1 MKTLILAGGS
11 GTRLW
16 PLSRTFFPKQFL
28 KLPGHQSSLFQ
39 QTFARCLELTAPE
52 DIYIVTGIDFK
63 YLALRQI
70 EECGYSLDEKQ
81 ILIEPMQKNTLP
93 AIYFGIRQACRKPDD
108 VVIVFPS
115 DQLIPQEKELVNTL
129 KYAEELADEYLVIFG
144 VTPTK
149 PHTGYGY
156 IKPGRQLSAGFAVD
170 GFKEKPDEE
179 TARRYIS
186 EGYLWNSGIFM
197 FRFDMFAKE
206 LQSYA
211 PEIYDAFKNANI
223 GEAFARVP
231 AVSIDYGLIEKAQK
245 LAVVPLRLLWSD
257 LGSFDALYEEDEN
270 DENGNIVYGD
280 GIILD
285 SSDNLVY
292 TEKNKAAALVGVDDL
307 IIVDAKDALL
317 VCKKGQSEKVRDI
330 VEIMKARKDLRAE
343 QHTVSYRPWGSF
355 EVLGDG
361 PFYKI
366 KRISVLPGKQ
376 LSSQLHY
383 HRDEHWIVVSGM
395 ARVTVE
401 EESYLLRS
409 GESTFIKTGLQH
421 RLSNPGKIMLEVI
434 EIQQGEYLQEDD
446 IIRFEDDYGRL
457 N

>member
-1 MKTLILAGGS
+1 MKALILAGGS

-28 KLPGHQSSLFQ
+28 KLPGHRSSLFQ

-63 YLALRQI
+63 YLVLRQT
-70 EECGYSLDEKQ
+70 EECGYYLDEEQ

-93 AIYFGIRQACRKPDD
+93 AIYFGIRHACRKPDD

-115 DQLIPQEKELVNTL
+115 DHLIPQQQELINTL
-129 KYAEELADEYLVIFG
+129 KDAEKLADEYLVIFG
-144 VTPTK
+144 VPPTK

-156 IKPGRQLSAGFAVD
+156 IKPGRKLGTGFATD

-197 FRFDMFAKE
+197 FRFDIFAKE
-206 LQSYA
+206 LEIYA
-211 PEIYDAFKNANI
+211 PGIYEVLQNADSE
-223 GEAFARVP
+223 EAFAQVP
-231 AVSIDYGLIEKAQK
+231 AVSIDYGLIEKAQR
-245 LAVVPLRLLWSD
+245 LAVFPLCLQWSD
-257 LGSFDALYEEDEN
+257 LGSFDALYEEDET
-270 DENGNIVYGD
+270 DENGNIDYSD

-285 SSDNLVY
+285 SSNNLVY
-292 TEKNKAAALVGVDDL
+292 TEKNKACALVGVDDL

-317 VCKKGQSEKVRDI
+317 VCKKGQSEKVREI
-330 VEIMKARKDLRAE
+330 VNIMKTRQDLRAD
-343 QHTVSYRPWGSF
+343 QHTVFYRPWGSF
-355 EVLGDG
+355 EVLEDG
-361 PFYKI
+361 LFYKI

-376 LSSQLHY
+376 LSRQLHY
-383 HRDEHWIVVSGM
+383 HRQEHWIVVRGT
-395 ARVTVE
+395 AQVAVA
-401 EESYLLRS
+401 EESFLLRS
-409 GESTFIKTGLQH
+409 GESTFIKSGLQH

-434 EIQQGEYLQEDD
+434 EIQQGEYLREDD
-446 IIRFEDDYGRL
+446 IVRFEDDYGR
-457 N
+457 